1 MLTYLTLLSNCLS
14 NYHKHYCF
22 KTFFS
27 SASSLFKMV
36 SCFIPY
42 PLALPCGV
50 VTNVEFLVISCAQH
64 SGNQGDDSALFISSS
79 SGHFDGFSE
88 STKLCCWMFDRF
100 SVRPQTPLIRRPT
113 DPGLTHYQSSG
124 FPVFIGQVICNQ
136 ELVFMRMNTC
146 LECSIT
152 EVCLVS

>member
-1 MLTYLTLLSNCLS
+1 M
-14 NYHKHYCF
+14 
-22 KTFFS
+22 
-27 SASSLFKMV
+27 
-36 SCFIPY
+36 
-42 PLALPCGV
+42 

-79 SGHFDGFSE
+79 SGHFDGFS
-88 STKLCCWMFDRF
+88 SRGPPNYVVGCSIDFLLDHR
-100 SVRPQTPLIRRPT
+100 TPSH
-113 DPGLTHYQSSG
+113 LTHYQSSG
-124 FPVFIGQVICNQ
+124 FPGFIGQVICNQ